1 MKKLLYFLMPFVGV
15 MAIAGFAYWL
25 LLDLHDPGYVIIG
38 MSHWYLEKSLVDFVA
53 GLGISFFILYIVFRW
68 LGWLYRIPSQLK
80 RRGIS
85 IKFNRSQEA
94 LIAGLVDSAEGN
106 FERAE
111 TVLIKHAPHS
121 GAPLIH
127 YLTAA
132 RAAQSRGALDKRDQY
147 LKQAADQA
155 PDSSVTI
162 GLTQAEL
169 HLSGNEFEQALSTL
183 TQLHS
188 IDPAH
193 ANVLKLLHQ
202 TYQHLGDWESL
213 QKLIP
218 ALHKNKVLMEVEVK
232 LLEAKTFCELLKQAA
247 SQHDLERI
255 ESLWS
260 DIPNYIKTMHTV
272 SAVYFT
278 VMIAVGAGAKIEE
291 ALTKVLSQNWDEN
304 LLVLFGNIESNDV
317 EKQIKMAELWL
328 PFHMDNA
335 LLLMVL
341 GKLNVKCNAIDKA
354 KTYLTR
360 SITATPT
367 VEAYQLLGDLMFT
380 QGDKDSASQCYK
392 QALELLLATGK
403 PLSSH

>member
-1 MKKLLYFLMPFVGV
+1 MKKLFYFLLPFVGV
-15 MAIAGFAYWL
+15 IAIAVLAYWWL
-25 LLDLHDPGYVIIG
+25 RNLGDPGYVIIG
-38 MSHWYLEKSLVDFVA
+38 MSHWYLEKTLVDFVV
-53 GLGISFFILYIVFRW
+53 GLSIVFFILYIVFRW

-80 RRGIS
+80 RRGIH

-111 TVLIKHAPHS
+111 SLLIKHAPHS

-147 LKQAADQA
+147 LKQAVDQA
-155 PDSSVTI
+155 PDSSITI

-169 HLSGNEFEQALSTL
+169 YLSSKEFDQALGTL

-218 ALHKNKVLMEVEVK
+218 SLHKNKVLMEVEVK

-247 SQHDLERI
+247 SQGDLEKI
-255 ESLWS
+255 ELLWAEM
-260 DIPNYIKTMHTV
+260 PNYIKTMHTV

-278 VMIAVGAGAKIEE
+278 VMIEVGAGAKIEG
-291 ALTKVLSQNWDEN
+291 ALTKALSQNWDEN
-304 LLVLFGNIESNDV
+304 LLVLFGNIVSNDV
-317 EKQIKMAELWL
+317 EKQLKMAELWL
-328 PFHMDNA
+328 PFHPDNA
-335 LLLMVL
+335 LLLMIL
-341 GKLNVKCNAIDKA
+341 GKLSVKCNDSDKA
-354 KTYLTR
+354 KSYLTR
-360 SITATPT
+360 SITATPSI
-367 VEAYQLLGDLMFT
+367 EAYHTLGDLMFA

-392 QALELLLATGK
+392 QGLELVLAAGQ
-403 PLSSH
+403 SA

>member
-1 MKKLLYFLMPFVGV
+1 MKKLLYFLLPFVGV
-15 MAIAGFAYWL
+15 MAIAGFAYWWL
-25 LLDLHDPGYVIIG
+25 RNLGDPGHVFISI
-38 MSHWYLEKSLVDFVA
+38 SHWSLEKTLVDFVV
-53 GLGISFFILYIVFRW
+53 GLSIGFFILYIVFRL

-80 RRGIS
+80 HRGIN

-162 GLTQAEL
+162 GFTQAEL
-169 HLSGNEFEQALSTL
+169 YLSSKEFDHALQTL
-183 TQLHS
+183 TELQS

-202 TYQHLGDWESL
+202 TYQHLGDWENL

-218 ALHKNKVLMEVEVK
+218 SLHKNKVLMEVEVK

-247 SQHDLERI
+247 SQGDLEKI
-255 ESLWS
+255 ELLWS
-260 DIPNYIKTMHTV
+260 EMPNYIKTMHTV

-278 VMIAVGAGAKIEE
+278 VMIDVGASAKIEG
-291 ALTKVLSQNWDEN
+291 ALTKALSQNWDEN
-304 LLVLFGNIESNDV
+304 LLILFGNIVSNDV
-317 EKQIKMAELWL
+317 EKQLKMAELWL
-328 PFHMDNA
+328 PFHVDSA

-341 GKLNVKCNAIDKA
+341 GKLSVKCNDSDKA
-354 KTYLTR
+354 KSYLTR
-360 SITATPT
+360 SITASPS
-367 VEAYQLLGDLMFT
+367 VEAYQLLGNLMFA

-392 QALELLLATGK
+392 QGLELSLTAE
-403 PLSSH
+403 

>member
-1 MKKLLYFLMPFVGV
+1 MKKLFYFLLPYLV
-15 MAIAGFAYWL
+15 MIAIAFFAYYWL
-25 LLDLHDPGYVIIG
+25 RSFNDPGYVIIG
-38 MSHWYLEKSLVDFVA
+38 MEHWYLEKSLVDFAVN
-53 GLGISFFILYIVFRW
+53 LTIIFFMLYILFRW
-68 LGWLYRIPSQLK
+68 LGWLYRIPGQLK
-80 RRGIS
+80 RRGIN

-111 TVLIKHAPHS
+111 SLLIKHAPHS

-127 YLTAA
+127 YLSAA

-147 LKQAADQA
+147 LKQASDQA

-169 HLSGNEFEQALSTL
+169 HLSGKEFEQALSTL

-218 ALHKNKVLMEVEVK
+218 SLHKNKVLMEVEVK
-232 LLEAKTFCELLKQAA
+232 LLEATTFSELLKQAA
-247 SQHDLERI
+247 SQGDVEKI
-255 ESLWS
+255 ELLWS
-260 DIPNYIKTMHTV
+260 EMPPHIKNMHSV

-278 VMIAVGAGAKIEE
+278 VMIEVGASAKIED
-291 ALTKVLSQNWDEN
+291 ALTKALSTSWDEN
-304 LLVLFGNIESNDV
+304 LLILFSKIQSSDV
-317 EKQIKMAELWL
+317 VKQLRMAELWL
-328 PFHMDNA
+328 PFHSENA
-335 LLLMVL
+335 LLLTIV
-341 GKLNVKCNAIDKA
+341 GKLSAKCKDPEKA
-354 KTYLTR
+354 KAYLTQ
-360 SITATPT
+360 SITIKPT
-367 VEAYQLLGDLMFT
+367 VQAYQSLGDLMLE

-392 QALELLLATGK
+392 LGLELLLTEQGE
-403 PLSSH
+403 

>member
-1 MKKLLYFLMPFVGV
+1 MKKLFYFLLPFVGV
-15 MAIAGFAYWL
+15 MAIAGFAYYL

-68 LGWLYRIPSQLK
+68 LGWLYRIPGQLK
-80 RRGIS
+80 RRGIN

-111 TVLIKHAPHS
+111 SLLIKHAPHS

-147 LKQAADQA
+147 LRQAADQA

-169 HLSGNEFEQALSTL
+169 YLSSNEFSHALNTL

-202 TYQHLGDWESL
+202 TYQHLGDWESV

-218 ALHKNKVLMEVEVK
+218 SLHKNKVLMEVEVK

-247 SQHDLERI
+247 SQNDLEKI
-255 ESLWS
+255 ELLWS
-260 DIPNYIKTMHTV
+260 EMPNYLKTMHSV
-272 SAVYFT
+272 LAVYFT
-278 VMIAVGAGAKIEE
+278 VMIEVGAGAKIED
-291 ALTKVLSQNWDEN
+291 ALSKSLSQNWDES
-304 LLVLFGNIESNDV
+304 LLVSFGNIASDNV
-317 EKQIKMAELWL
+317 EKQLKMAELWL
-328 PFHMDNA
+328 PFHTDNP

-341 GKLNVKCNAIDKA
+341 GKLSAKSGDIDKA
-354 KTYLTR
+354 KSYLTR

-367 VEAYQLLGDLMFT
+367 VGAYQLLGDLMFA

-392 QALELLLATGK
+392 QALELVLAAEKTI
-403 PLSSH
+403 

>member
-1 MKKLLYFLMPFVGV
+1 MKKLLYFLLPFVGV
-15 MAIAGFAYWL
+15 MAIAILAYLWL
-25 LLDLHDPGYVIIG
+25 RNLGDPGFVFISMG
-38 MSHWYLEKSLVDFVA
+38 RHRFLEKSLVDFVA

-80 RRGIS
+80 HRGIN

-169 HLSGNEFEQALSTL
+169 YLSSKEFDHALQTL
-183 TQLHS
+183 TELQS

-202 TYQHLGDWESL
+202 TYQHLGDWENL

-218 ALHKNKVLMEVEVK
+218 SLHKNKVLMEVEVK

-247 SQHDLERI
+247 SQGDLEKI
-255 ESLWS
+255 ELLWS
-260 DIPNYIKTMHTV
+260 EMPNYIKTMHTV
-272 SAVYFT
+272 SAVYFA
-278 VMIAVGAGAKIEE
+278 VMIDVGASAKIEG
-291 ALTKVLSQNWDEN
+291 ALTKALSQNWDEN
-304 LLVLFGNIESNDV
+304 LLILFGNIVSNDV
-317 EKQIKMAELWL
+317 EKQLKMAELWL
-328 PFHMDNA
+328 PFHVDNA

-341 GKLNVKCNAIDKA
+341 GKLSVKCNDSDKA
-354 KTYLTR
+354 KSYLTR
-360 SITATPT
+360 SITTTPT
-367 VEAYQLLGDLMFT
+367 VEAYQLLGDLMFA
-380 QGDKDSASQCYK
+380 QGDKDSASLCYK
-392 QALELLLATGK
+392 QGLELVLAAGQ
-403 PLSSH
+403 SA

>member
-1 MKKLLYFLMPFVGV
+1 MKKLLYFLAPFLGV
-15 MAIAGFAYWL
+15 MVAIFFAYQWL
-25 LLDLHDPGYVIIG
+25 LSLDNHGYVIIG
-38 MSHWYLEKSLVDFVA
+38 IGHWSLEKTLVDFIMELMI
-53 GLGISFFILYIVFRW
+53 GFFILYVFFRL

-80 RRGIS
+80 RRGIN

-111 TVLIKHAPHS
+111 NVLIKHAPHS
-121 GAPLIH
+121 GAPLLH

-155 PDSSVTI
+155 PDSSVAI

-169 HLSGNEFEQALSTL
+169 HLSGKEFEQALSTL

-193 ANVLKLLHQ
+193 AGVLKLLHQ
-202 TYQHLGDWESL
+202 TYHHLGDWQGI

-218 ALHKNKVLMEVEVK
+218 SLHKNKVLMEAEVK
-232 LLEAKTFCELLKQAA
+232 LLEAEVFNELLKQTAE
-247 SQHDLERI
+247 QGDVEKI
-255 ESLWS
+255 EVLWAEV
-260 DIPNYIKTMHTV
+260 PKYIKSMHGV
-272 SAVYFT
+272 LAVYFSA
-278 VMIAVGAGAKIEE
+278 MLSVGAGAKIEDD
-291 ALTKVLSQNWDEN
+291 LTKALSLNWDDN
-304 LLVLFGNIESNDV
+304 LLMIYGDISSNNIE
-317 EKQIKMAELWL
+317 KQLKMAELWL
-328 PFHMDNA
+328 PFHPDNA

-341 GKLNVKCNAIDKA
+341 GKLSMKSNNAEKA
-354 KTYLTR
+354 KAYLTQ
-360 SITATPT
+360 SITAKPT
-367 VEAYQLLGDLMFT
+367 VQAYQLLGDLMLE

-392 QALELLLATGK
+392 HGLDLVLTINTLA
-403 PLSSH
+403 

>member
-1 MKKLLYFLMPFVGV
+1 MKKLLYFLLPFVGV
-15 MAIAGFAYWL
+15 MAIAGFAYWWL
-25 LLDLHDPGYVIIG
+25 RNLGDPGHVFISI
-38 MSHWYLEKSLVDFVA
+38 SHWSLEKTLVDFVV
-53 GLGISFFILYIVFRW
+53 GLSIGFFILYIVFRL

-80 RRGIS
+80 HRGIN

-111 TVLIKHAPHS
+111 TLLIKHAPHS

-162 GLTQAEL
+162 GFTQAEL
-169 HLSGNEFEQALSTL
+169 YLSSKEFDHALQTL
-183 TQLHS
+183 TELQS

-202 TYQHLGDWESL
+202 TYQHLGDWENL

-218 ALHKNKVLMEVEVK
+218 SLHKNKVLMEVEVK

-247 SQHDLERI
+247 SQGDLEKI
-255 ESLWS
+255 ELLWS
-260 DIPNYIKTMHTV
+260 EMPNYIKTMHTV

-278 VMIAVGAGAKIEE
+278 VMIDVGASAKIEG
-291 ALTKVLSQNWDEN
+291 ALTKALSQNWDEN
-304 LLVLFGNIESNDV
+304 LLILFGNIVSNDV
-317 EKQIKMAELWL
+317 EKQLKMAELWL
-328 PFHMDNA
+328 PFHVDSA

-341 GKLNVKCNAIDKA
+341 GKLSVKCNDSDKA
-354 KTYLTR
+354 KSYLTR
-360 SITATPT
+360 SITASPS
-367 VEAYQLLGDLMFT
+367 VEAYQLLGNLMFA

-392 QALELLLATGK
+392 QGLELSLTAE
-403 PLSSH
+403 

>member
-1 MKKLLYFLMPFVGV
+1 MKKLFYFLLPYLVV
-15 MAIAGFAYWL
+15 MAIAFLAYQWL
-25 LLDLHDPGYVIIG
+25 LGLNDPGYVIIG
-38 MSHWYLEKSLVDFVA
+38 MAHWYLEKSLVDFAV
-53 GLGISFFILYIVFRW
+53 GLAISFFVLYIFFRW
-68 LGWLYRIPSQLK
+68 LGWLYRIPGQIK
-80 RRGIS
+80 RRGVN

-111 TVLIKHAPHS
+111 SLLVKHAPHS

-147 LKQAADQA
+147 LKQASDQA
-155 PDSSVTI
+155 PDASLTI

-169 HLSGNEFEQALSTL
+169 HLSGKEFKQALSTL

-202 TYQHLGDWESL
+202 TYEHLGDWENL

-218 ALHKNKVLMEVEVK
+218 SLHKNKVLMEVEVK
-232 LLEAKTFCELLKQAA
+232 LLEAKTFSELLKQAG
-247 SQHDLERI
+247 SQGDVEKV
-255 ESLWS
+255 EALWAE
-260 DIPNYIKTMHTV
+260 IPAHIKNMHSV

-278 VMIAVGAGAKIEE
+278 VMVEVGAGAKVESGIAK
-291 ALTKVLSQNWDEN
+291 ALSLNWDES
-304 LLVLFGNIESNDV
+304 LLLLYSNVPSDDV
-317 EKQIKMAELWL
+317 EKQLKMAELWL
-328 PFHMDNA
+328 PFHPDNT

-341 GKLNVKCNAIDKA
+341 GKLAAKASDIEKA
-354 KTYLTR
+354 KVYLTQ
-360 SITATPT
+360 SIAVIPT
-367 VEAYQLLGDLMFT
+367 VQAYQLLGDLMYE
-380 QGDKDSASQCYK
+380 QDDKDSASQCYK
-392 QALELLLATGK
+392 HGLELLQT
-403 PLSSH
+403 SEQTV

>member
-1 MKKLLYFLMPFVGV
+1 MKKLLYFLAPFLIV
-15 MAIAGFAYWL
+15 MVITFFAYEWL
-25 LLDLHDPGYVIIG
+25 LSFDNPGYVIIG
-38 MSHWYLEKSLVDFVA
+38 IGHWSLEKSLVDFIT
-53 GLGISFFILYIVFRW
+53 GLMISFFVLYIFFRL

-80 RRGIS
+80 RRGIN

-111 TVLIKHAPHS
+111 NVLIKHAPYS
-121 GAPLIH
+121 GAPLVH

-132 RAAQSRGALDKRDQY
+132 KAAQSRGAFDKRDQY

-169 HLSGNEFEQALSTL
+169 HLSGKEFTQALNTL

-193 ANVLKLLHQ
+193 AGVLKLLHQ
-202 TYQHLGDWESL
+202 TYQHLGDWEGI

-218 ALHKNKVLMEVEVK
+218 SLHKNKVLMEAEVK
-232 LLEAKTFCELLKQAA
+232 LLEAEVFNELLKQAA
-247 SQHDLERI
+247 SQGDAEKVEL
-255 ESLWS
+255 LWTEV
-260 DIPNYIKTMHTV
+260 PKYIKNMPGV
-272 SAVYFT
+272 LAVYFS
-278 VMIAVGAGAKIEE
+278 VMIEVGAGAKIEDD
-291 ALTKVLSQNWDEN
+291 LTKALSLNWDEN
-304 LLVLFGNIESNDV
+304 LLLLFSNITSNDV
-317 EKQIKMAELWL
+317 EKQLKMAELWL
-328 PFHMDNA
+328 PFHQDDA

-341 GKLNVKCNAIDKA
+341 GKLCVKCQEIEKA
-354 KTYLTR
+354 KAYLTQ
-360 SITATPT
+360 SITAAPT
-367 VEAYQLLGDLMFT
+367 VQAYRLLGDLMFE

-392 QALELLLATGK
+392 HGLELV
-403 PLSSH
+403 LS

>member
-1 MKKLLYFLMPFVGV
+1 MKKLLYFLAPFLSVIV
-15 MAIAGFAYWL
+15 IAFFAYQWL
-25 LLDLHDPGYVIIG
+25 QSLDNPGYVIMGIG
-38 MSHWYLEKSLVDFVA
+38 HWSLEKTLVEFIT
-53 GLGISFFILYIVFRW
+53 GLAISFFILYLFFRL
-68 LGWLYRIPSQLK
+68 LGWLFRIPGQLK
-80 RRGIS
+80 RRGIN

-111 TVLIKHAPHS
+111 NVLIKHAPHS

-155 PDSSVTI
+155 PDSSVAV

-169 HLSGNEFEQALSTL
+169 HLSGKEFDQALSTL

-193 ANVLKLLHQ
+193 AGVLKLLHQ
-202 TYQHLGDWESL
+202 TYKHLGDWEGI

-218 ALHKNKVLMEVEVK
+218 SLHQNKVLMEAEVK
-232 LLEAKTFCELLKQAA
+232 LLEAEIFIELLKQAA
-247 SQHDLERI
+247 GQGDVEKI
-255 ESLWS
+255 ELLWVE
-260 DIPNYIKTMHTV
+260 IPKYIKNMHGVLAT
-272 SAVYFT
+272 YFT
-278 VMIAVGAGAKIEE
+278 VMLEVGAGAKIEDE
-291 ALTKVLSQNWDEN
+291 LTKALSVNWDEN
-304 LLVLFGNIESNDV
+304 LLILFSNIPSNDV
-317 EKQIKMAELWL
+317 EKQLKMAELWL
-328 PFHMDNA
+328 PFHADNA

-341 GKLNVKCNAIDKA
+341 GKLSVKCNEFEKA
-354 KTYLTR
+354 KAYLTQ

-367 VEAYQLLGDLMFT
+367 VQAYQLLGDLMLE

-392 QALELLLATGK
+392 QGLELLLVAG
-403 PLSSH
+403 

>member
-1 MKKLLYFLMPFVGV
+1 MKKLLYFLLPFVGV

-25 LLDLHDPGYVIIG
+25 LLDLHDSGYVIIG

-80 RRGIS
+80 RRGIH

-111 TVLIKHAPHS
+111 SLLIKHAPHS

-147 LKQAADQA
+147 LRQAADQA

-169 HLSGNEFEQALSTL
+169 YLSSNEFSQALHTL

-202 TYQHLGDWESL
+202 TYQHLGDWESV

-218 ALHKNKVLMEVEVK
+218 SLHKNKVLMEVEVK

-247 SQHDLERI
+247 SQNDLEKI
-255 ESLWS
+255 ELLWS
-260 DIPNYIKTMHTV
+260 EMPNYLKTMHSV
-272 SAVYFT
+272 LAVYFT
-278 VMIAVGAGAKIEE
+278 VMVEVGAGAKIEE
-291 ALTKVLSQNWDEN
+291 VLSKAISQNWDES
-304 LLVLFGNIESNDV
+304 LLVLFSNIASDNV
-317 EKQIKMAELWL
+317 EKQLKMAELWL
-328 PFHMDNA
+328 PFHTDNA

-341 GKLNVKCNAIDKA
+341 GKLSTKAGDIDKA
-354 KTYLTR
+354 KSYLTR
-360 SITATPT
+360 SITAAPT
-367 VEAYQLLGDLMFT
+367 IGAYQLLGDLMFA

-392 QALELLLATGK
+392 QALELVLAAEKTV
-403 PLSSH
+403 

>member
-1 MKKLLYFLMPFVGV
+1 MKKLFYFLAPFLGV
-15 MAIAGFAYWL
+15 MIITFFGYQWL
-25 LLDLHDPGYVIIG
+25 RSFDNPGYVIIG
-38 MSHWYLEKSLVDFVA
+38 MGHWSLEKSLVDFIL
-53 GLGISFFILYIVFRW
+53 GLIISFFALYVFFRW

-80 RRGIS
+80 RRGIN

-111 TVLIKHAPHS
+111 NVLIKHAPHS

-155 PDSSVTI
+155 PDSSVAI

-169 HLSGNEFEQALSTL
+169 HLSGKEFAQALNTL

-193 ANVLKLLHQ
+193 AGVLKLLHQ
-202 TYQHLGDWESL
+202 TYQHLGDWEGI

-218 ALHKNKVLMEVEVK
+218 SLHKNKVLMEAEVK
-232 LLEAKTFCELLKQAA
+232 LLEAEVFIELLKQAA
-247 SQHDLERI
+247 ELGDAAKI
-255 ESLWS
+255 EALWAEV
-260 DIPNYIKTMHTV
+260 PKYIKNMHGV
-272 SAVYFT
+272 MAVYFT
-278 VMIAVGAGAKIEE
+278 VMLQVGAGAICEDD
-291 ALTKVLSQNWDEN
+291 LTKALSANWDDN
-304 LLVLFGNIESNDV
+304 LLLLFSNIPSTNV
-317 EKQIKMAELWL
+317 EKQLKMAKLWL
-328 PFHMDNA
+328 PFHQDNA

-341 GKLNVKCNAIDKA
+341 GKLSFKCKDIEKA
-354 KTYLTR
+354 KSYLTQ
-360 SITATPT
+360 SITTAPT
-367 VEAYQLLGDLMFT
+367 VQAYQLLGDLMFE

-392 QALELLLATGK
+392 HGLELMLATG
-403 PLSSH
+403 